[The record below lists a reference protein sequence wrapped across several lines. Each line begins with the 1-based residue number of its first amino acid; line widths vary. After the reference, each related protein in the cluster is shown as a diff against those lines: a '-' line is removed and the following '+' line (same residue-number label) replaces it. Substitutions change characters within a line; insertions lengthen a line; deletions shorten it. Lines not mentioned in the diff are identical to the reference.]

1 MYENIIYCYRILL
14 SELLKVISL
23 CNELEVYIFVNL

>member
-1 MYENIIYCYRILL
+1 MYENRINCYLISL

-23 CNELEVYIFVNL
+23 YNELEVYIFVNL

>member
-1 MYENIIYCYRILL
+1 MYENIINCYLILL

-23 CNELEVYIFVNL
+23 YNELEVYIFVNL